1 MSVVGDE
8 ACIDVSILNDD
19 ILESTQSFSL
29 FLTSSNAQV
38 DTSQSVVVISITDTN
53 SKLHQ
58 CIYQI
63 KLIRST
69 SNHNYYTLSSKV

>member
-19 ILESTQSFSL
+19 ILESTQSFGL

-38 DTSQSVVVISITDTN
+38 DTSQSAVVISITDTN

-63 KLIRST
+63 KLI
-69 SNHNYYTLSSKV
+69 LSHE